1 MNRIF
6 SKFQPRIGKRCTP
19 FRAALILSLLVLV
32 SCSGGG
38 GSAQSPPPD
47 NPPAFP
53 AVTLTSFASG
63 FNQPVNIAH
72 AGDGSGRIFVVEKAG
87 VIKLVRN
94 GTVSATPF
102 LDISGLVQSAG
113 GEQGLLGVAFP
124 PGFST
129 KQYFYVDYTGL
140 SGVTG
145 DTVVA
150 RYPVNVNPDVADPA
164 GGVTILTQ
172 AQPFENH
179 NGGHLAFGPDGFLYV
194 ALGDG
199 GSGGDPFN
207 NAQNLAVLLGKILRI
222 DVESGVSPYTIPTG
236 NPFNSEV
243 WAYGLRNPWRF
254 SFDRGTGDLFIADV
268 GQNQFEE
275 VNFQPAAS
283 SGGENYGWNIMEGMH
298 CFTDP
303 ACSQA
308 GLTLPVAEYDHL
320 SGDCSVTGGFVYRG
334 TQYPSLQGIYLYGD
348 FCSGRIW
355 GLRRNGLVWEN
366 QLLLDTTLNISSF
379 GEDEAGNLYVA
390 DMTAGVIYKI
400 DVP

>member
-6 SKFQPRIGKRCTP
+6 SNFHPRIVQRGTL
-19 FRAALILSLLVLV
+19 FRATLFLSLLVLV
-32 SCSGGG
+32 ACSGGG
-38 GSAQSPPPD
+38 SSTQSPPPD
-47 NPPAFP
+47 TSPAFP
-53 AVTLTSFASG
+53 AITLTSFASG

-72 AGDGSGRIFVVEKAG
+72 AGDSSGRMFVVERAG

-94 GTVSATPF
+94 GTVSAAPF
-102 LDISGLVQSAG
+102 LDISGLVQSTG
-113 GEQGLLGVAFP
+113 GEQGLLGIAFP

-150 RYPVNVNPDVADPA
+150 RYPVSADPDLADPA
-164 GGVTILTQ
+164 GGVTILSQ
-172 AQPFENH
+172 AQPFANH
-179 NGGHLAFGPDGFLYV
+179 NGGHLAFGPDGFLYL

-199 GSGGDPFN
+199 GNSGDPLN
-207 NAQNLAVLLGKILRI
+207 NAQNLTVLLGKILRI
-222 DVESGVSPYTIPTG
+222 DVEAGVSPYAIPAS

-243 WAYGLRNPWRF
+243 WAFGLRNPWRF
-254 SFDRGTGDLFIADV
+254 AFDRGSGDLYIADV

-283 SGGENYGWNIMEGMH
+283 NGGENYGWNIMEGMH

-334 TQYPSLQGIYLYGD
+334 AQYPSLQGIYLYGD

-355 GLRRNGLVWEN
+355 GLRRNGPVWEN

-390 DMTAGVIYKI
+390 DMTTGVIYKI

>member
-6 SKFQPRIGKRCTP
+6 SRFNSRTGQRIVP
-19 FRAALILSLLVLV
+19 FRAALLLSLLMLV

-38 GSAQSPPPD
+38 GSAQAPPPD

-53 AVTLTSFASG
+53 AITLTSFITG

-72 AGDGSGRIFVVEKAG
+72 AGDGSGRLFVVERAG
-87 VIKLVRN
+87 VIKLVSN
-94 GTVSATPF
+94 GSVSATPF
-102 LDISGLVQSAG
+102 LDISGLVQSTG
-113 GEQGLLGVAFP
+113 GEQGLLGIAFP

-129 KQYFYVDYTGL
+129 KQYFYVNYTGL

-150 RYPVNVNPDVADPA
+150 RYPVSVDPDLADPA

-172 AQPFENH
+172 AQPFANH
-179 NGGHLAFGPDGFLYV
+179 NGGHLVFGPDGFLYL

-222 DVESGVSPYTIPTG
+222 DVESGVSPYAIPAG
-236 NPFNSEV
+236 NPFGSEI

-254 SFDRGTGDLFIADV
+254 SFDRGSGDLYIADV

-334 TQYPSLQGIYLYGD
+334 AQYPSLQGIYLYGD

>member
-6 SKFQPRIGKRCTP
+6 NMFHPRIGLKSTP
-19 FRAALILSLLVLV
+19 FHVALLISLLVLV

-53 AVTLTSFASG
+53 AITLTSFAAG

-72 AGDGSGRIFVVEKAG
+72 AGDGSGRMFVVERAG

-113 GEQGLLGVAFP
+113 GEQGLLGIAFP
-124 PGFST
+124 PGFSA

-145 DTVVA
+145 DTVIA
-150 RYPVNVNPDVADPA
+150 RYPVSVDPDVADPA
-164 GGVTILTQ
+164 GGITIISQ
-172 AQPFENH
+172 AQPFANH
-179 NGGHLAFGPDGFLYV
+179 NGGHLAFGPDGLLYV

-207 NAQNLAVLLGKILRI
+207 NAQNLAVHLGKILRI
-222 DVESGVSPYTIPTG
+222 DVEAGSSPYAIPAS

-254 SFDRGTGDLFIADV
+254 SFDRGSGDLYIADV

-275 VNFQPAAS
+275 VNFQPSAS

-320 SGDCSVTGGFVYRG
+320 NGDCSVTGGFVYRG
-334 TQYPSLQGIYLYGD
+334 AQYPSLQGIYLYGD

-400 DVP
+400 VVP

>member
-1 MNRIF
+1 MF
-6 SKFQPRIGKRCTP
+6 HPRIGLKSTP
-19 FRAALILSLLVLV
+19 FHVALLISLLVLV

-53 AVTLTSFASG
+53 AITLTSFAAG

-72 AGDGSGRIFVVEKAG
+72 AGDGSGRMFVVERAG

-113 GEQGLLGVAFP
+113 GEQGLLGIAFP
-124 PGFST
+124 PGFSA

-145 DTVVA
+145 DTVIA
-150 RYPVNVNPDVADPA
+150 RYPVSVDPDVADPA
-164 GGVTILTQ
+164 GGITIISQ
-172 AQPFENH
+172 AQPFANH
-179 NGGHLAFGPDGFLYV
+179 NGGHLAFGPDGLLYV

-207 NAQNLAVLLGKILRI
+207 NAQNLAVHLGKILRI
-222 DVESGVSPYTIPTG
+222 DVEAGSSPYAIPAS

-254 SFDRGTGDLFIADV
+254 SFDRGSGDLYIADV

-275 VNFQPAAS
+275 VNFQPSAS

-320 SGDCSVTGGFVYRG
+320 NGDCSVTGGFVYRG
-334 TQYPSLQGIYLYGD
+334 AQYPSLQGIYLYGD

-400 DVP
+400 VVP